1 MESSADERWMQRAL
15 ELARF
20 AAGEGEVPVGAVVVL
35 DGREIGS
42 GYNAPI
48 SACDPTAHAEVR
60 ALRDAAARVGNYRLS
75 GATLYVTLEPCTM
88 CVGATVHSRV
98 SRLVYGAIEPKGG
111 AVESVR
117 TTLDEP
123 HFNWNVE
130 VTGGVL
136 AEQSGQLL
144 TDFFTARREQKRRAR
159 QISDA

>member
-15 ELARF
+15 ELARH
-20 AAGEGEVPVGAVVVL
+20 AASQGEVPVGAVVVL

-48 SACDPTAHAEVR
+48 SACDPTAHAEIR
-60 ALRDAAARVGNYRLS
+60 ALRDAAARVGNYRLV

-98 SRLVYGAIEPKGG
+98 SRIVYGAVEPKGG
-111 AVESVR
+111 AVQSIR
-117 TTLDEP
+117 ATLDEP
-123 HFNWNVE
+123 HFNWDVA

-136 AEQSGQLL
+136 AGQSGQLL
-144 TDFFTARREQKRRAR
+144 SDFFAARREQKRRAR
-159 QISDA
+159 QSPEA